1 MYIIESWG
9 GGDHPIVGVKW
20 IRDGD
25 YLELPIAAI
34 DSNLLNRR
42 GQNHNHQVFV
52 LNWSYFLEPYLSK
65 LTSVL
70 L

>member
-25 YLELPIAAI
+25 YLEF
-34 DSNLLNRR
+34 SNRN
-42 GQNHNHQVFV
+42 N
-52 LNWSYFLEPYLSK
+52 
-65 LTSVL
+65 
-70 L
+70 